1 MEGASRSPEDPAS
14 FLPFSPGREG
24 EALPQSPLFQQRAAS
39 TAQPSQGF
47 QLIFPKAG
55 VALSSY
61 IREQPFQL
69 LPGVL
74 HKSSL
79 GSLEAASNYARC

>member
-1 MEGASRSPEDPAS
+1 MLLTSPPRQHAGGSSE
-14 FLPFSPGREG
+14 LP
-24 EALPQSPLFQQRAAS
+24 ALPHSLSLEQRAAN

-61 IREQPFQL
+61 IQKQPFKL
-69 LPGVL
+69 LPGAL
-74 HKSSL
+74 HKSSP
-79 GSLEAASNYARC
+79 GSSETASNYTRC